1 VPELRHLRAFVAVAQ
16 ERNFTRAAARLHLA
30 QQAVSKSV
38 AQLERELGV
47 ALLRRTTREVTLTE
61 VGEALLRDAV
71 PLLIQAGGAFART
84 QAVGRQPASTVR
96 VGVTPA
102 VSAEE
107 VNALVRVIQTRGHAD
122 VAVFDVRPG
131 RIARALADQTLH
143 LALLRTAPPRHTGG
157 LQRLAS
163 VPIGVAVDTGHR
175 LAILNSVRWAD
186 LDHENLLVW
195 NPPGTPYTDL
205 LLTLT
210 AKHDV
215 HLTAVRSTVVGG
227 HGLPDVAQ
235 GRGIALV
242 PAFQPTT
249 AGVRVVPLDSTAT
262 LPLLAA
268 WNEPVGALTHSE
280 RKHLQSLLAEAG
292 NARRAAP

>member
-1 VPELRHLRAFVAVAQ
+1 FVAVAQ

-61 VGEALLRDAV
+61 IGEALLRDAA
-71 PLLIQAGGAFART
+71 PLLTQADGAFARAR
-84 QAVGRQPASTVR
+84 AVGRQTASTVR
-96 VGVTPA
+96 VGVSPA

-107 VNALVRVIQTRGHAD
+107 VNALVRVIQTRGHTD
-122 VAVFDVRPG
+122 VAVSDVRPG

-210 AKHDV
+210 AKHNV
-215 HLTAVRSTVVGG
+215 HLTPVRSTVVGG
-227 HGLPDVAQ
+227 HGLPDVAR
-235 GRGIALV
+235 GRGVALV

-249 AGVRVVPLDSTAT
+249 AGVRVVPLDSAAT
-262 LPLLAA
+262 LP
-268 WNEPVGALTHSE
+268 
-280 RKHLQSLLAEAG
+280 
-292 NARRAAP
+292 